1 MAQNI
6 ISCLP
11 EGYSRLYTKK
21 LLLQLEGNVLCDG
34 KQSTDIVSVV
44 SAILNVKSHFS
55 ILA

>member
-11 EGYSRLYTKK
+11 EGYTRLYQKF
-21 LLLQLEGNVLCDG
+21 LQLEGNALCDC
-34 KQSTDIVSVV
+34 KQSSDIDSVV